1 TAQARCEFEG
11 PPADAGTTGGRGRS
25 TAIRSR
31 STSRRIG
38 SWHRF
43 RVRPAGDVGGAG
55 DFSEAVR
62 PCPTTTCVF
71 AFRRQAG
78 AGIIAVLP
86 PARRGRDA
94 TAGGLSTTL
103 PRTSTRPHVSAP
115 NLHVRG
121 LAIVTAGVF
130 ILSFDALLVRLAG
143 ATPADFGF
151 WRGMFICMSLLTL

>member
-1 TAQARCEFEG
+1 
-11 PPADAGTTGGRGRS
+11 
-25 TAIRSR
+25 
-31 STSRRIG
+31 
-38 SWHRF
+38 
-43 RVRPAGDVGGAG
+43 
-55 DFSEAVR
+55 
-62 PCPTTTCVF
+62 F

-103 PRTSTRPHVSAP
+103 PGTSTRPHVSAP

-151 WRGMFICMSLLTL
+151 WRGMLICVSLLTLLVAGGLGRVNVRPVGGYLLAGTVAGIGLVLFPFSIMNTHTANTVVILTSAPFFAAIFSRVFLAEPIAR